1 MDSSDVELSTQSKT
15 EVPDSSKGFIGEMV
29 ASVTNMTFEGA
40 PLFGGADNGTDAA
53 ADAPAEAAGAV
64 ANSTTASNSTKA
76 FLGDMAD
83 AVANASSAVADA
95 AGAAANATV
104 DAAGS
109 VANATADAA
118 GAVANASS
126 AVADGVA
133 DAAGAAANATVDAA
147 GSVANATADA
157 AGAVANGT
165 ADAAGAVAD
174 TVGNT
179 TAEAPEVANG
189 TALSTQSKLSDRTT
203 SSQSNGAA
211 ISKDLDVWG
220 VGLTD
225 VEKHLNETANATA
238 NAMVAVV
245 TPEDGKHMDT
255 QEAAC
260 SECAEAV
267 VSSCFAG
274 DCGDGS
280 GKFCWSQES
289 ADGYTPC

>member
-118 GAVANASS
+118 GAVAN
-126 AVADGVA
+126 
-133 DAAGAAANATVDAA
+133 
-147 GSVANATADA
+147 
-157 AGAVANGT
+157 GT

-225 VEKHLNETANATA
+225 VEKHLNETANAAA
-238 NAMVAVV
+238 NATVAVV